1 MHFRT
6 DAVPAVVA
14 QPPQLDR
21 YRSPHLVRSLLELL
35 ITVGPLVLLW
45 LLAWTI
51 TTHGHPWG
59 LLFTVPAAAFLV
71 RLFMI
76 QHDCGHGSFFSQTGL
91 NTWVGRAIGVLTL
104 TPYAHWRREHALHHA
119 TAGDLDRRGS
129 GDVEVLTVDEFRAL
143 NWQGRLGYRLFRHP
157 AVMFGLGPAYVFLLR
172 HRLPVGDLAGGWRP
186 WASAMATNLAIVVL
200 AAGFVWAGGLGPFLL
215 VQLPITLM
223 AATIGVW
230 LFYVQHQFEGVVWV
244 RSAAWTRRESALTN
258 CSHYHLPG
266 LLGWFTGNIGVHHV
280 HHLNSR
286 IPFYRLRQVLR
297 DNPELDRSRL
307 SVSQAFRGVRLAL
320 WDEAGRKLISFRE
333 LKAVRRSSPSV
344 SASLQV

>member
-1 MHFRT
+1 MQSRN
-6 DAVPAVVA
+6 DATPADVDS
-14 QPPQLDR
+14 PPRLDR
-21 YRSPHLVRSLLELL
+21 YRTPNVGRSFVEIL
-35 ITVGPLVLLW
+35 ITAAPLVALW
-45 LLAWTI
+45 LLAWII

-76 QHDCGHGSFFSQTGL
+76 QHDCGHGSFFRDSRL

-104 TPYAHWRREHALHHA
+104 TPFAHWRREHALHHA

-129 GDVEVLTVDEFRAL
+129 GDVEVLTVDEYAAL
-143 NWQGRLGYRLFRHP
+143 GRIGRIGYRLFRHP
-157 AVMFGLGPAYVFLLR
+157 VVMFGLGPAYVFLLR
-172 HRLPVGDLAGGWRP
+172 HRLPVGDLKGGWRP
-186 WASAMATNLAIVVL
+186 WASAMATNLAIAVL

-230 LFYVQHQFEGVVWV
+230 LFYVQHQFDGVVWV
-244 RSAAWTRRESALTN
+244 RSAAWTRRESAMTN

-266 LLGWFTGNIGVHHV
+266 PLGWFTGNIGVHHV

-286 IPFYRLRQVLR
+286 IPFYRLRQVLK
-297 DNPELDRSRL
+297 DNPELDRGRL
-307 SVSQAFRGVRLAL
+307 SVIQSFRCVRLAL

-333 LKAVRRSSPSV
+333 YRALRQVR
-344 SASLQV
+344 A